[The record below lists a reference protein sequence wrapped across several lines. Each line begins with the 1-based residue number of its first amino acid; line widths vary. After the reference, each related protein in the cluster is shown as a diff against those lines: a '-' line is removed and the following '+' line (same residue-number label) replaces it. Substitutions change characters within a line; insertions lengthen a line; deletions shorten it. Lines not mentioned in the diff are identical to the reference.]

1 MKREIHLELS
11 KLFQNEEDIKD
22 LQEDLSDRKHVVGIK
37 EIRKDIDSIN
47 RDEFLSLKGYDRDL
61 IGVETYEEFN

>member
-22 LQEDLSDRKHVVGIK
+22 LQEELSERKHVVGIK
-37 EIRKDIDSIN
+37 DVRKDIDSIN